1 MFKHAELKVELESVL
16 SKTVSKEMSGYCQSD
31 SALKHGSADELSSF
45 HNRVVVY
52 EAKVFCPIWY
62 ACASG
67 ACDAHKSE
75 EKRQKAINPL
85 ALVTAVMAKHRN
97 RLMSAFAKRVSTIL
111 LHSGA
116 KSQDFTRLNH
126 LGLCT
131 SHKQTIR
138 EQFEMGKNYD
148 SKVLRWKR
156 EIEQNNGVLLLLQ
169 EILKNQSPTFDDDDM
184 EIEIAFDLSQAT
196 LEKYKGYSS
205 ETFRQLA
212 GVLEKEVGPN
222 WNEDNVLIDDIER
235 VQAVFQGVKPRS
247 YR

>member
-1 MFKHAELKVELESVL
+1 
-16 SKTVSKEMSGYCQSD
+16 
-31 SALKHGSADELSSF
+31 
-45 HNRVVVY
+45 
-52 EAKVFCPIWY
+52 
-62 ACASG
+62 
-67 ACDAHKSE
+67 
-75 EKRQKAINPL
+75 
-85 ALVTAVMAKHRN
+85 MAKHRN
-97 RLMSAFAKRVSTIL
+97 HLTSAFAKRVSTIL